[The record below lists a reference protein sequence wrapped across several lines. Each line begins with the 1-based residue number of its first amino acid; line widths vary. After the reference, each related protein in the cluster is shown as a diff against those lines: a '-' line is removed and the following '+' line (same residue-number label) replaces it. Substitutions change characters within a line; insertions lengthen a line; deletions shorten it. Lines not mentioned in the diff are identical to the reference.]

1 MYLAIQYKEVINMSE
16 MLKIINSSDRELKQR
31 QVARM
36 KNQVAYLNQEIQLIE
51 MTLDT
56 EEPRRKQH

>member
-1 MYLAIQYKEVINMSE
+1 
-16 MLKIINSSDRELKQR
+16 MLRIINSSDRELKQR
-31 QVARM
+31 QVTRM

-56 EEPRRKQH
+56 EEPRKKQH